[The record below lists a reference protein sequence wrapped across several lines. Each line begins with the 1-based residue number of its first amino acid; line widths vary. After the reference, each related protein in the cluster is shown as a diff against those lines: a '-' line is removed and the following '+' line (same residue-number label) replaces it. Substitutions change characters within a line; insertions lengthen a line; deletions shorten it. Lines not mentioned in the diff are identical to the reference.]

1 MLIGGFVIMKQ
12 LNIAIPDELSE
23 QIRQLA
29 FDKRI
34 TKRELVTRYLEEAI
48 KRETNQSN
56 LDG

>member
-1 MLIGGFVIMKQ
+1 MKQ

-29 FDKRI
+29 FDKRV
-34 TKRELVTRYLEEAI
+34 TKRELVTKYLEEGI
-48 KRETNQSN
+48 KRETTQTN

>member
-1 MLIGGFVIMKQ
+1 MKQ